1 VHRGGSSKRT
11 GARRPRSLRTHGR
24 ASGGL
29 SGSGRSAD
37 MDEPVSDPELTE
49 VAVAPLLPRS
59 RRRAC
64 CVLSDGLIG
73 KSGFSGLI
81 LVNFEPFILQ
91 SYSVSP
97 SNIHAV
103 WGEFLPLAGVTGANP
118 QLAAMERTV
127 ERLRHEFAT
136 CLLFL
141 QGDSP
146 PRIAGATCAS
156 FESRYVM
163 DQHNGNLVEYRV
175 SVVHLIDATNAD
187 KISYAQLLSADVDD
201 LVDVDIGV
209 AVFFSNVALRLD
221 QVKEAFESAESI
233 ESLRTKLH
241 SIVTAY
247 FGFDHDAFFTFESRD
262 GDLVEKALRS
272 ARVRRGR
279 DFRY

>member
-1 VHRGGSSKRT
+1 
-11 GARRPRSLRTHGR
+11 
-24 ASGGL
+24 
-29 SGSGRSAD
+29 
-37 MDEPVSDPELTE
+37 
-49 VAVAPLLPRS
+49 
-59 RRRAC
+59 
-64 CVLSDGLIG
+64 
-73 KSGFSGLI
+73 
-81 LVNFEPFILQ
+81 VNFEPFILQ

-97 SNIHAV
+97 SNIHEV
-103 WGEFLPLAGVTGANP
+103 WGEFLPLAGVTGVNP

-127 ERLRHEFAT
+127 EMLRRESAT

-141 QGDSP
+141 EGDSP
-146 PRIAGATCAS
+146 PQIAGATCAS

-187 KISYAQLLSADVDD
+187 KINYAQLLSADVDD
-201 LVDVDIGV
+201 LVNVDIGV

-221 QVKEAFESAESI
+221 QVKEAFGSAESI
-233 ESLRTKLH
+233 ESLRKKLH

-262 GDLVEKALRS
+262 GDLVEEALRS
-272 ARVRRGR
+272 ARLRRGR